1 MLQLLPHEN
10 AGLMVSLCL
19 GTKTTC
25 LELGKKKKQYRRQN
39 QDTKTN
45 IWLCCHKHG
54 KCPQVSLKQHHVAV
68 LPYNDSFKK
77 IVIKHRLLL
86 R

>member
-25 LELGKKKKQYRRQN
+25 LELGKKKNSIGDR
-39 QDTKTN
+39 TKTPRQISGFVATSMEN
-45 IWLCCHKHG
+45 
-54 KCPQVSLKQHHVAV
+54 VLKSH
-68 LPYNDSFKK
+68 
-77 IVIKHRLLL
+77 
-86 R
+86 